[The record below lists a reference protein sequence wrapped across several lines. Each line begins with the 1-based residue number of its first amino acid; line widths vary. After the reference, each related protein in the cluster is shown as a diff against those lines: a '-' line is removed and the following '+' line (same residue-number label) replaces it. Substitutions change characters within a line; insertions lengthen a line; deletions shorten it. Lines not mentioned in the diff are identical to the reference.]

1 MRDCFWVTAMFL
13 CSLLV
18 MRYYFLSMSVDLITG
33 LWSTKAGS
41 DSTLSIITKS
51 VTGKRDIVEG
61 VSDQLS

>member
-1 MRDCFWVTAMFL
+1 MFL

-18 MRYYFLSMSVDLITG
+18 MRYYFLSLSVDLITG

-51 VTGKRDIVEG
+51 VTGKRGIVEG
-61 VSDQLS
+61 VSDQLP